1 MLTRPIRNSL
11 IFSAL
16 MLGVLANL
24 HLGLSLNLESNA
36 RRLSQPS
43 RYVLPSADTIAIAAL
58 NHRAAAADVV
68 WVNALLYGADRF
80 TRRQSAEDATDYAN
94 TIIDLDPRFKSV
106 YMWHHATRTQSSS
119 RVTYDDIAAANA
131 ILKRGLE
138 AFPDEWKFAQAIVTN
153 HIGQRYTRTP
163 EEHLADM
170 EEAYTYARLG
180 SEMEGAPDDMMMLAT
195 SFQRRLAKARAAVN
209 GDDPDESQLEA
220 SPAEIAYLMKGYFA
234 ATDPARQQFMLRQLY
249 DLGAGAELVARI
261 ETYRQT
267 FEREHQ
273 RRAYLP
279 PDVFTL
285 SEPGLYRAPGT
296 LEAAGEF

>member
-16 MLGVLANL
+16 VLGLLANL

-36 RRLSQPS
+36 RRTSQPS
-43 RYVLPSADTIAIAAL
+43 RYVLPSAETIAIAAL

-80 TRRQSAEDATDYAN
+80 TMRQSAADATDYAD
-94 TIIDLDPRFKSV
+94 TIIDLDPHFKPV
-106 YMWHHATRTQSSS
+106 YMWHHATRTQSTT
-119 RVTYDDIAAANA
+119 RLTYDDVAAANR
-131 ILKRGLE
+131 ILERGLQT
-138 AFPDEWKFAQAIVTN
+138 FPDEWKFAQAIVTN

-195 SFQRRLAKARAAVN
+195 SFQRRLAKARAAVE
-209 GDDPDESQLEA
+209 GEDPDEAQLEA
-220 SPAEIAYLMKGYFA
+220 SPAEIAYLMKSYFA
-234 ATDPARQQFMLRQLY
+234 ATEPDRQQLLLRQLY
-249 DLGAGAELVARI
+249 DLGAGAELVSRI
-261 ETYRQT
+261 EEYRQE
-267 FEREHQ
+267 FEREHR

-285 SEPGLYRAPGT
+285 AEPGLYRAPGT
-296 LEAAGEF
+296 LEAAGDF